1 MSKFSYLVLGLR
13 PLTKRI
19 WYYERHTVFLQKQL
33 IHRIKLNSQMSLASA
48 IFSVGI

>member
-1 MSKFSYLVLGLR
+1 MSKFNYVVLGLC

-33 IHRIKLNSQMSLASA
+33 IHRIKLNAQMSLASA